1 MAGLCCAGI
10 LIASVFLWAWC
21 AVCEVLLCIMPIYM
35 PGFLRPPVKWS
46 NYGASAIFCSLLF
59 NSINLSRGIE
69 GGSQE
74 SSGCSD
80 VFRVILLTTQNL
92 SWALV
97 TYSWSGIS
105 NLSCQT
111 SCLLCLQIEQIL
123 NRRVD
128 RVLKLRLF
136 SLWLFSPVNM
146 CGELCVYWFPHNL
159 KTVKLDLLV
168 VVLLLYFLFGT
179 TDFTGY
185 RSPLFTENLSE
196 RARVN
201 LKISLFLKFSW
212 ALWHLYF

>member
-92 SWALV
+92 S
-97 TYSWSGIS
+97 
-105 NLSCQT
+105 
-111 SCLLCLQIEQIL
+111 
-123 NRRVD
+123 
-128 RVLKLRLF
+128 
-136 SLWLFSPVNM
+136 
-146 CGELCVYWFPHNL
+146 
-159 KTVKLDLLV
+159 
-168 VVLLLYFLFGT
+168 
-179 TDFTGY
+179 
-185 RSPLFTENLSE
+185 
-196 RARVN
+196 
-201 LKISLFLKFSW
+201 
-212 ALWHLYF
+212 